1 MRPRPEKER
10 TKAESLFI
18 VEGKSSREIAG
29 LLGAGKE
36 TVQRWARDGK
46 WMERRRQRRRESPLA
61 ALERLKRERDR
72 LIGTLGGDKTP
83 AGENKPPAPE
93 VDAET
98 IGMVQKLT
106 QTIEKMEP
114 PREDGSIDAMLD
126 VVERLATFTVANF
139 TAEETMTLHNILEK
153 FLAEERRKHL

>member
-10 TKAESLFI
+10 VMAESLFI
-18 VEGKSSREIAG
+18 AEGKSSREIAG

-93 VDAET
+93 VAAET
-98 IGMVQKLT
+98 IGMIQKLT